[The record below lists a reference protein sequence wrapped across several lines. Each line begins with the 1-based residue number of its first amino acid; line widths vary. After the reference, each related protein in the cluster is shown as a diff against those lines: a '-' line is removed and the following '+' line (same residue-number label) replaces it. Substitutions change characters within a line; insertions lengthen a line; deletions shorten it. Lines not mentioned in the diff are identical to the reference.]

1 MADVVRNPQTG
12 VALNGNG
19 ANAQDAVDLWQSD
32 WRDEHGNPVNQRSY
46 NKDYS
51 LDYGT

>member
-1 MADVVRNPQTG
+1 MANVTRDVQTG

-32 WRDEHGNPVNQRSY
+32 WREEHGEPTAQRSY
-46 NKDYS
+46 SKDYS